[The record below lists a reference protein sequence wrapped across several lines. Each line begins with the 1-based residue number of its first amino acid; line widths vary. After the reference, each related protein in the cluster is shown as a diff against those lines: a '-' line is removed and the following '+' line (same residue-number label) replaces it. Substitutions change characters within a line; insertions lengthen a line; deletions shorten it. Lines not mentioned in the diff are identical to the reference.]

1 MATPLTQTPL
11 HKKKK
16 VSDFY
21 RRKWCGIYVITEVSS
36 GRRYVGQSKDIF
48 GRWSQ
53 HSGGAKSD
61 IGAAFAAGP
70 THFRW
75 QVVEVCN
82 ETLLN
87 ERERHWIEHFDCV
100 HPAGFNKTSGNKNK
114 VAKKPKS

>member
-1 MATPLTQTPL
+1 MATPLVKTPL
-11 HKKKK
+11 NKKKK

-48 GRWSQ
+48 GRWSA
-53 HSGGAKSD
+53 HSGGTKSD

-75 QVVEVCN
+75 QVIEVCN

-87 ERERHWIEHFDCV
+87 ERECHWIEYFDSLA
-100 HPAGFNKTSGNKNK
+100 PNGFNKTSGNKNK
-114 VAKKPKS
+114 VAKKQKS